1 MEKRLLSQ
9 QAKGSH
15 SYQWKY
21 WQSSFERTTWFGG
34 AKNPSSDRSKY
45 GQISFEKTTS
55 FDGAK
60 NPSKD
65 GSKYRQTS
73 FEKTAWSDGVKNPK
87 SNGSNHPSSD
97 QCKYPLRPPANQSAV
112 LICNGLRTDETAIHP
127 VAFGKRCETE
137 HNLLVPIG
145 DAKRIRIETY
155 IR

>member
-1 MEKRLLSQ
+1 MVCVLIAARLYMEKRLLSQ
-9 QAKGSH
+9 QAKRFNLHQSKYLQALCEK
-15 SYQWKY
+15 SLYQWKY

-45 GQISFEKTTS
+45 RQISFESITS

-65 GSKYRQTS
+65 WSKYRQTS

-97 QCKYPLRPPANQSAV
+97 QCKYLLRLCA
-112 LICNGLRTDETAIHP
+112 L
-127 VAFGKRCETE
+127 
-137 HNLLVPIG
+137 
-145 DAKRIRIETY
+145 
-155 IR
+155 